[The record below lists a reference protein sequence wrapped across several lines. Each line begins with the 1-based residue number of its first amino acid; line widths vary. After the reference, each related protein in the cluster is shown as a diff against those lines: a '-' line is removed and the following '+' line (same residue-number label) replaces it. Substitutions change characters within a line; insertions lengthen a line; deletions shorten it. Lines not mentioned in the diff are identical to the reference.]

1 MRRHS
6 HFTELPRRTP
16 QQARGERRVSE
27 LLDATAHVIAAVGY
41 DAATMCAI
49 ADRAGAPI
57 GSLYQFFPNKPSI
70 VQALR
75 IQYVQKF
82 EEMWSPL
89 EVEAATLDLDSL
101 VRKLIDSTIR
111 FADENPAFLALLD
124 APSGTRSLEAI
135 RKVIKERLAA
145 CLLACRPGLTQRKA
159 LELATVTLQMLKAM
173 NQLYA
178 EVPPQQKRS
187 VVHEFKV
194 AVLSYLNV
202 RTELKK

>member
-1 MRRHS
+1 M
-6 HFTELPRRTP
+6 ELPRRTP

-49 ADRAGAPI
+49 ADRARAPI

-89 EVEAATLDLDSL
+89 EVEAATLDLDGL

-111 FADENPAFLALLD
+111 FADENLLCSMPRR
-124 APSGTRSLEAI
+124 ARVLRRRSAKSSKNVLQP
-135 RKVIKERLAA
+135 A
-145 CLLACRPGLTQRKA
+145 CLPAGQD
-159 LELATVTLQMLKAM
+159 
-173 NQLYA
+173 
-178 EVPPQQKRS
+178 
-187 VVHEFKV
+187 
-194 AVLSYLNV
+194 
-202 RTELKK
+202 

>member
-1 MRRHS
+1 M
-6 HFTELPRRTP
+6 TELPRRTP

-41 DAATMCAI
+41 DAATMSAI

-75 IQYVQKF
+75 TQYVQKF
-82 EEMWSPL
+82 EETWVPL
-89 EVEAATLDLDSL
+89 EIEAATMDLQGL
-101 VRKLIDSTIR
+101 VRRLIESTIR

-124 APSGTRSLEAI
+124 APSSTRTPAAI
-135 RKVIKERLAA
+135 RKIIKERLAA
-145 CLLACRPGLTQRKA
+145 CLRACQPQLSQRKA

-178 EVPPQQKRS
+178 EVSPQEKRG
-187 VVHEFKV
+187 VVHEFRI

-202 RTELKK
+202 RTNK

>member
-1 MRRHS
+1 MRRDS

-27 LLDATAHVIAAVGY
+27 LLDATAHVIATVGY

-49 ADRAGAPI
+49 AERAGAPI
-57 GSLYQFFPNKPSI
+57 GSLYQFFPNKPAI

-75 IQYVQKF
+75 TQYVQKF

-89 EVEAATLDLDSL
+89 EAEAATLDLDGV

-124 APSGTRSLEAI
+124 APSSTRSPAAI
-135 RKVIKERLAA
+135 RQVIKEGLAA
-145 CLLACRPGLTQRKA
+145 CLLACRPGLPQKKA
-159 LELATVTLQMLKAM
+159 LELATVTLQMLRAM

-178 EVPPQQKRS
+178 EVPAQQKRGI
-187 VVHEFKV
+187 VHEFKI

-202 RTELKK
+202 RTEIKR

>member
-1 MRRHS
+1 MRRDS

-27 LLDATAHVIAAVGY
+27 LLDATAYVIAAVGY

-75 IQYVQKF
+75 TQYVQKF

-89 EVEAATLDLDSL
+89 EVEAATLDLDGL

-124 APSGTRSLEAI
+124 APSSTRSPEAI

-159 LELATVTLQMLKAM
+159 LELATVTLQLLKAM

-178 EVPPQQKRS
+178 EVAPQQKRG

>member
-1 MRRHS
+1 MRRDS

-27 LLDATAHVIAAVGY
+27 LLDATAYVIAAVGY

-75 IQYVQKF
+75 TQYVQKF

-89 EVEAATLDLDSL
+89 EVEAATLDLDGL

-124 APSGTRSLEAI
+124 APSSTRSPAAI

-145 CLLACRPGLTQRKA
+145 CLLACRPRLTEKKA

-178 EVPPQQKRS
+178 EVPPQQKRG

-194 AVLSYLNV
+194 AVLSYLKV
-202 RTELKK
+202 RTEVKK

>member
-1 MRRHS
+1 MRKDS
-6 HFTELPRRTP
+6 HLTELPRRTP

-41 DAATMCAI
+41 DAATMSAI

-75 IQYVQKF
+75 TQYVQKF
-82 EEMWSPL
+82 EEMWLPL
-89 EVEAATLDLDSL
+89 EVEAAAMDLPNL
-101 VRKLIDSTIR
+101 VRRLIESTIR
-111 FADENPAFLALLD
+111 FADENPAFPALLD
-124 APSGTRSLEAI
+124 APSSTRTPAAI
-135 RKVIKERLAA
+135 RKIIKERLAA
-145 CLLACRPGLTQRKA
+145 CLRACLPRLPQRKA

-178 EVPPQQKRS
+178 EVPLPEKRG
-187 VVHEFKV
+187 VVQEFKI

-202 RTELKK
+202 RTNK